1 MVTDTRFAF
10 LAGLPRSG
18 STLLASL
25 LNQRDDVYV
34 STNSPVAQI
43 MWDTEQSVN
52 RTQQYRANPKPTA
65 AFDLV
70 AQVMPTYH
78 RDRTE
83 ALVIDKCRAW
93 GTPGNLRML
102 RTYVTAEPRI
112 IVLTRPILEV
122 LASFISLIHR
132 NPPGSVFDQ
141 RLPESFRPIDDV
153 RCDVLMNYGG
163 DIDRAMWSIHNLS
176 KAENAGLG
184 HFLSYADLTADPAG
198 SLAAIEEFLGI
209 EPFAYDLANIV
220 NSEPEDDAVYGL
232 AGMHEVR
239 PTVSRSSVNPED
251 VLSDYV
257 LSKYGHI

>member
-1 MVTDTRFAF
+1 MATDSRFAF

-18 STLLASL
+18 STLLATL

-78 RDRTE
+78 RDRPE

-102 RTYVTAEPRI
+102 RTYVTGEPRI
-112 IVLTRPILEV
+112 IVLTRPIIEV

-141 RLPESFRPIDDV
+141 RLPESFRPVDDV
-153 RCDVLMNYGG
+153 RCDMLMTYGG
-163 DIDRAMWSIHNLS
+163 DIDRALWSIHNLS
-176 KAENAGLG
+176 QPDNAGLA
-184 HFLSYADLTADPAG
+184 HFLSYADLTTDPA
-198 SLAAIEEFLGI
+198 AALREIEVFLGV
-209 EPFAYDLANIV
+209 EPFDYDLGNIV
-220 NSEPEDDAVYGL
+220 NTEPEDDSVYGL

-239 PTVSRSSVNPED
+239 PTISRVSVAPEE

-257 LSKYGHI
+257 MSKYGKM

>member
-1 MVTDTRFAF
+1 VTTETRFAF

-18 STLLASL
+18 STLLAAL
-25 LNQRDDVYV
+25 LNQRPDVYV

-93 GTPGNLRML
+93 ATPGNLRML
-102 RTYVTAEPRI
+102 RTYVTPTPRI

-132 NPPGSVFDQ
+132 NPPGSIFDR
-141 RLPESFRPIDDV
+141 RLPESYRPIDDV
-153 RCDVLMNYGG
+153 RCDVLMGYGG
-163 DIDRAMWSIHNLS
+163 DIDRGMWSIHNLRQP
-176 KAENAGLG
+176 ENDGLG
-184 HFLSYADLTADPAG
+184 HFCSYDELTGDTAAA
-198 SLAAIEEFLGI
+198 LASIEAFLGV
-209 EPFAYDLANIV
+209 EPFDYDLANIV
-220 NSEPEDDAVYGL
+220 NTEPEDDSVYGL

-239 PTVSRSSVNPED
+239 PRIERSSPRPED

-257 LSKYGHI
+257 LSKYGRI